1 MNSGEMFRKTSA
13 NSKETPKETKA
24 RQPNKQMVE
33 SASRRTLPRQ
43 QKAELQLKGNLLDCP
58 QIWTVS
64 RLTY

>member
-1 MNSGEMFRKTSA
+1 MNSREMFRKTSA
-13 NSKETPKETKA
+13 NSKETPKEAKA

-33 SASRRTLPRQ
+33 SANRRTLPKQ
-43 QKAELQLKGNLLDCP
+43 QKKIQLEGNLLDYP